1 MFSCDRLRERRISMG
16 LTQEEVGNIAGI
28 TRSAVQK
35 YERGI
40 IKNVYTS
47 TLELFAQALR
57 CSPAY
62 LMCWTDNPREGMEL
76 ELNSKERDIIRAY
89 RELNDE
95 GAEKV
100 EEYIKDISS
109 SGRYI
114 KSDSAGMVSE
124 A

>member
-16 LTQEEVGNIAGI
+16 LTQEEVGKIAGI

-76 ELNSKERDIIRAY
+76 ELNSKEREIIRAY

>member
-16 LTQEEVGNIAGI
+16 LTQEEVGSIAGI

-62 LMCWTDNPREGMEL
+62 LMCWTDNPREGMDL
-76 ELNSKERDIIRAY
+76 ELTQTERAIIRAY
-89 RELNDE
+89 RELNEE

-100 EEYIKDISS
+100 AEYIKDLSS

-114 KSDSAGMVSE
+114 KSHSDGMVSE